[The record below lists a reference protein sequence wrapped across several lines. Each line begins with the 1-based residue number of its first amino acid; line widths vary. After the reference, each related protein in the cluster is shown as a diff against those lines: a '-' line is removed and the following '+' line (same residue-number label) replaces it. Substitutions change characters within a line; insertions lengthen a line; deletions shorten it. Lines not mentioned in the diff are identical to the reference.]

1 MIFDII
7 VWSAVTWMMFLAFA
21 LTTKNFQSM
30 FLFKVLPFIISVALA
45 VAWASERGYIINM
58 GG

>member
-21 LTTKNFQSM
+21 LATKNYQSM